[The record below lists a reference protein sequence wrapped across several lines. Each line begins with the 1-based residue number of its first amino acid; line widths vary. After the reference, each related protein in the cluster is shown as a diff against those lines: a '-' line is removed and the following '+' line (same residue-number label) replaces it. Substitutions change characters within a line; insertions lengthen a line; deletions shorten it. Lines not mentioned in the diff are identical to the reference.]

1 MQLWFLVGVL
11 VLAELFVFA
20 RLPLALVRGS
30 VPLNPLGW
38 FGYGELAEVYVDRQN
53 SPTAYWLIVM
63 ILTLMAV
70 MFGCFIYLLAISGRA
85 AP

>member
-30 VPLNPLGW
+30 VPLNPI
-38 FGYGELAEVYVDRQN
+38 A
-53 SPTAYWLIVM
+53 TARRWPI
-63 ILTLMAV
+63 
-70 MFGCFIYLLAISGRA
+70 G
-85 AP
+85 